1 MKTVVATLMAAA
13 VLALVAIPAVADWQ
27 EGDPYKW
34 YQPPDLT
41 DTGIDIYNVCPK
53 ILADDFLCTSPIPI
67 TDVHFWGSWKDDE
80 VGQILSIILSIHS
93 NVPAGVDS
101 DYSHPGELLW
111 ADQFGPEEFEVVG
124 PIDSPWED
132 WLNTNTGEYL
142 PDNHNLAWQINIP
155 KVHEPFF
162 QEGTPDRPIIYWLD
176 ICVFV
181 EGGEWGWKTSTEQWM
196 DDAVWSDSPGG
207 PWYPLKHPETGKSL
221 DLAFVITPEP
231 GTISLLVL
239 GGVAVLLR
247 RRRK

>member
-1 MKTVVATLMAAA
+1 MKTVVTTLMAVA
-13 VLALVAIPAVADWQ
+13 VLVLLVVPAVADWQ
-27 EGDPYKW
+27 EGEPYKW

-41 DTGIDIYNVCPK
+41 DTGIDIYDVCPK

-67 TDVHFWGSWKDDE
+67 TDVHFWGSWKDDQ
-80 VGQILSIILSIHS
+80 VGRIELIYLSIHS

-101 DYSHPGELLW
+101 DFSHPGELLW
-111 ADQFGPEEFEVVG
+111 ADEFGPEEFEVVG
-124 PIDSPWED
+124 PIESPGED

-155 KVHEPFF
+155 KVHDPFF

-176 ICVFV
+176 ICVV
-181 EGGEWGWKTSTEQWM
+181 AEGGEWGWKTSTEQRI
-196 DDAVWSDSPGG
+196 DDAVWSDSPDG
-207 PWYPLKHPETGKSL
+207 PWYPLKHPEMPKSL

>member
-1 MKTVVATLMAAA
+1 MKTVVTTLMAVA
-13 VLALVAIPAVADWQ
+13 VLVLLAVPVVADWQ

-67 TDVHFWGSWKDDE
+67 TDVHFWGSWKDDQ
-80 VGQILSIILSIHS
+80 VGVIQLVHLSIHS
-93 NVPAGVDS
+93 NVPADDQIPWSRPGQLLWQRDFW
-101 DYSHPGELLW
+101 PGE
-111 ADQFGPEEFEVVG
+111 FIVKG
-124 PIDSPWED
+124 PIDSPRED
-132 WLNTNTGEYL
+132 WMNTNTGEYI
-142 PDNHNLAWQINIP
+142 PDNHNFAWQINIP
-155 KVHEPFF
+155 NIKEPFL
-162 QEGTPDRPIIYWLD
+162 QEGTPDQPIIYWLD

-196 DDAVWSDSPGG
+196 DDAVWSDSPDG
-207 PWYPLKHPETGKSL
+207 PWYPLKHPETQESL